1 MAGFDIDTKKKRHK
15 NNDDFTYMARE
26 SLVYKI
32 VRYVFL
38 VFASL
43 FVIIPLI
50 PLIFMA
56 FKTGAEYSSTSV
68 LEAPKSF
75 LNFYNFK
82 YALEVGKLGKAF
94 LNTAIILTISLAIQV
109 TLTAMVAYVLGR
121 FEFMGKKI
129 VKTLFTLTMFI
140 PIVAT
145 QTLVFRMM
153 YAVKLINTMWSVVL
167 LYSGVGIVGIY
178 IMLNQLESISKEIDE
193 AALIDGAGYFRTFAT
208 IVFPLMKPACTTLII
223 INGIGLYNDFYIPN
237 LYLNRDVQTF
247 TVALYKF
254 FGSMATPF
262 EIVAAAIIIGMI
274 PIMIVFIFL
283 QKYIYNGLAGSVK
296 M

>member
-1 MAGFDIDTKKKRHK
+1 MSNETK
-15 NNDDFTYMARE
+15 
-26 SLVYKI
+26 LYKVI
-32 VRYVFL
+32 RYVFL
-38 VFASL
+38 IAACI
-43 FVIIPLI
+43 FVIIPLV

-68 LEAPKSF
+68 LEPPKNF
-75 LNFYNFK
+75 LNTYNFA
-82 YALEVGKLGKAF
+82 YAIRVGKLGRAF
-94 LNTAIILTISLAIQV
+94 IYTAIILTISLFFQV
-109 TLTAMVAYVLGR
+109 TMTAMVAYVLHR
-121 FEFMGKKI
+121 FDFMFKKA
-129 VKTLFTLTMFI
+129 VKIMFTLTMFI
-140 PIVAT
+140 PVVAT
-145 QTLVFRMM
+145 QNLIFRMM
-153 YAVKLINTMWSVVL
+153 YAVGLVNTMWSVII

-178 IMLNQLESISKEIDE
+178 IMLNQLDNISREIDE
-193 AALIDGAGYFRTFAT
+193 AAMIDGAGYYYTFLH
-208 IVFPLMKPACTTLII
+208 IIFPLMKPACTTMII

-254 FGSMATPF
+254 FGSMSTPF

>member
-1 MAGFDIDTKKKRHK
+1 MVK
-15 NNDDFTYMARE
+15 E
-26 SLVYKI
+26 SLAYKI
-32 VRYVFL
+32 IRYVFL
-38 VFASL
+38 VIASL
-43 FVIIPLI
+43 FVIIPLV

-68 LEAPKSF
+68 LEPPASF
-75 LNFYNFK
+75 LNAYNFT
-82 YALEVGKLGKAF
+82 YAIKVGKLGKAF
-94 LNTAIILTISLAIQV
+94 INTAIILVISLGLQV
-109 TLTAMVAYVLGR
+109 TFTSMVAYVLHR
-121 FEFMGKKI
+121 FDFLGKKV
-129 VKTLFTLTMFI
+129 VKLLFTLTMFI
-140 PIVAT
+140 PVVAT
-145 QTLVFRMM
+145 QTLIFRMM
-153 YAVKLINTMWSVVL
+153 YAVKLINTMWSVII
-167 LYSGVGIVGIY
+167 LYAGVGIVGIY
-178 IMLNQLESISKEIDE
+178 IMLNQLDSISKELDE
-193 AALIDGAGYFRTFAT
+193 AAYIDGAGYFHTFFK
-208 IVFPLMKPACTTLII
+208 IIFPLMKPACTTLVI

-262 EIVAAAIIIGMI
+262 EIVSAAIIIGMV